1 MSAASHKFTVQSFPR
16 HSTVLIT
23 TDGDC
28 TLICLRCAKTRR
40 MIASTTSPFTLH
52 YPEPEYCTCDM
63 PQQHI
68 NVDACLADVESMRES
83 LLHVHDYLR
92 VQGHTKEAS
101 KELEQTCDAAMRVW
115 DILTHL
121 VSNLRGEE

>member
-1 MSAASHKFTVQSFPR
+1 MSAASHKFSVQAFPR

-28 TLICLRCAKTRR
+28 TLLCLRCAKTRR

-52 YPEPEYCTCDM
+52 YPEPEYCTCDT

-68 NVDACLADVESMRES
+68 NVEACLADVQAMRES
-83 LLHVHDYLR
+83 LLCVHDYLNAQR
-92 VQGHTKEAS
+92 DVS
-101 KELEQTCDAAMRVW
+101 KEREHACEAAMRIW

-121 VSNLRGEE
+121 VVQIQGDE